1 MHVRTILRFLL
12 PFGALSAAS
21 ALGLAAAAPA
31 VAAETAVVVQG
42 GVSAPGGL
50 SQATCPSGTHLTGGG
65 YQLPAGTHDTV
76 TYNGPSQDAR
86 SWYAQADHTAVKAFA
101 VCETED

>member
-1 MHVRTILRFLL
+1 MHARMILPVGVLL
-12 PFGALSAAS
+12 TAA
-21 ALGLAAAAPA
+21 ALGVAAAVPA

-42 GVSAPGGL
+42 AVSAPGSP

-76 TYNGPSQDAR
+76 TYNGPSRDAT
-86 SWYAQADHTAVKAFA
+86 SWYAQADHTAVQAFA

>member
-1 MHVRTILRFLL
+1 MLVRKGLAAGLL
-12 PFGALSAAS
+12 LINP

-31 VAAETAVVVQG
+31 VAAETALVVQG
-42 GVSAPGGL
+42 EPSLPGGL
-50 SQATCPSGTHLTGGG
+50 SRATCPRGTHLTGGG

-76 TYNGPSQDAR
+76 TYNGPSADAN